1 MYLILYYIYVRH
13 SLANMT
19 NFHHFHD
26 EVDLRLS
33 FVYSE
38 GDFAPSLP
46 HSLVVTHVMNQWQE
60 LISRR
65 LEDVSRCMAFLGHL
79 TPIGALPKGAHEY
92 SWLTYFFFILMIKTQ
107 YRGHYPPSTDG
118 LDSTRLSVDGA

>member
-1 MYLILYYIYVRH
+1 
-13 SLANMT
+13 MT

-65 LEDVSRCMAFLGHL
+65 LEDVLRCMAFLGHL

-92 SWLTYFFFILMIKTQ
+92 SWLTYFFFFFLFLCVCKCLRMCVYVLLLCWVLGQ
-107 YRGHYPPSTDG
+107 LP
-118 LDSTRLSVDGA
+118 V